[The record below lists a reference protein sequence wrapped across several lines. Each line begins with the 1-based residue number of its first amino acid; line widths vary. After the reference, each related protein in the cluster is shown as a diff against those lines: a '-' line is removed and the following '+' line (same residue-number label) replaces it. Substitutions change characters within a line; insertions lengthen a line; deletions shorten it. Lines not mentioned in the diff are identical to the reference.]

1 LLLIFISLTA
11 IRSQYQ
17 ISATNQQLT
26 QSESLYA
33 RSADTLSNI
42 AQHQSHVLSFLLTD
56 DLRFLNTSLVAAD
69 RARLRLDE
77 LNLGRAGNSGETWLY
92 GPFEQRVRDIL
103 EWSARTVTASRSGL
117 KAEDQEL
124 LVRRGNEL
132 MSRLSLG
139 FDQLESEHQHYIGA
153 LQRQSDYV
161 RRVAFLTITLGML
174 TSLVL
179 FVIVLFRVNHL
190 VSESQRIGRVL
201 LESEQQYR
209 TLADS
214 GQALIWTAGTDLLCN
229 YFNKVW
235 LDFTGRT
242 IAQELGNGW
251 TEGVHPDDF
260 QYCLDT
266 YVQAF
271 EKRER
276 FSMDYRLRRHDG
288 EYRWIQDDG
297 AARYDASGRFIG
309 YIGYCLDITERRLAN
324 EALKESELRFRKLL
338 NEVSSIAVQGYGADL
353 TTHYWN
359 QASEILYGYSASEA
373 IGQKL
378 TSLIIPPEMVG
389 NAEKAIAEMLETGQ
403 PFPASELSLMRK
415 DGSRVEVI
423 SSHAVVKVP
432 GKAPEL
438 FCIDIDISPRKKI
451 EAELKTY
458 RDHLEELV
466 VQRTAELGAATE
478 AAESA
483 NRAKSTFLA
492 NMSHEIRTPMN
503 AIIGLSHLLRKELAD
518 PKAMDKLAKINEAAQ
533 HLLGILNNILD
544 ISKIESGRL
553 STEESEFSPARIV
566 DSTLAMLGDRAAAK
580 GLRLSGTVAPSV
592 PSSLMGDSLRLSQI
606 LLNLVGNAVKFSER
620 GEIRVSMAVVEEDA
634 QAVLLRIEVRDQGI
648 GLSAEQQAR
657 IFHAFVQADGSTTR
671 KYGGS
676 GLGLVISRHLAQL
689 MGGEIGVESRLGE
702 GSTFWAS
709 ARLRKLPGTAGE
721 SAAIKDKVL
730 LENVIKA
737 RFAGRRVLLAE
748 DDPIG
753 REVALELLGLT
764 GLLVDAVGNGK
775 EAVDKV
781 GASDYALVL
790 MDMQM
795 PVLGGLEATRAIRRL
810 PGKKTRPFVLAMTA
824 NAFDEDRQA
833 CLDAGMNDH
842 IRKPVD
848 PEALF
853 ATLLH
858 WLEIVG

>member
-1 LLLIFISLTA
+1 M
-11 IRSQYQ
+11 
-17 ISATNQQLT
+17 N
-26 QSESLYA
+26 
-33 RSADTLSNI
+33 
-42 AQHQSHVLSFLLTD
+42 
-56 DLRFLNTSLVAAD
+56 
-69 RARLRLDE
+69 
-77 LNLGRAGNSGETWLY
+77 
-92 GPFEQRVRDIL
+92 
-103 EWSARTVTASRSGL
+103 
-117 KAEDQEL
+117 
-124 LVRRGNEL
+124 
-132 MSRLSLG
+132 RLSLG
-139 FDQLESEHQHYIGA
+139 FDQLESEHQHYIGE

-161 RRVAFLTITLGML
+161 RRAAFLTITLGML

-179 FVIVLFRVNHL
+179 FAIVLFRVNYL
-190 VSESQRIGRVL
+190 VSESQRIGRDL

-214 GQALIWTAGTDLLCN
+214 GQALIWTAGTDMLCN

-242 IAQELGNGW
+242 MAQELGNGW

-260 QYCLDT
+260 QYCLDI

-297 AARYDASGRFIG
+297 APRYDAAGRFIG
-309 YIGYCLDITERRLAN
+309 YIGYCLDITERRLGN

-359 QASEILYGYSASEA
+359 QASEVLYGYSASEA

-378 TSLIIPPEMVG
+378 TALIIPPEMAG
-389 NAEKAIAEMLETGQ
+389 NMEKTVAAMLETGQ
-403 PFPASELSLMRK
+403 PLPAGELSLMRK

-438 FCIDIDISPRKKI
+438 FCIDVDISQRKQI
-451 EAELKTY
+451 EAELKKY

-466 VQRTAELGAATE
+466 AQRTAELVAATD

-503 AIIGLSHLLRKELAD
+503 AIIGLTHLLRKELAD
-518 PKAMDKLAKINEAAQ
+518 PKTRDKLAKINEAAQ

-553 STEESEFSPARIV
+553 SIEESEFSPVRIV
-566 DSTLAMLGDRAAAK
+566 DSTLTMLGDRAAAK

-592 PSSLMGDSLRLSQI
+592 PSGLVGDSLRLSQI

-634 QAVLLRIEVRDQGI
+634 HSILLRTEVRDQGI

-709 ARLRKLPGTAGE
+709 ARLRKLPGTAGQ
-721 SAAIKDKVL
+721 SAVIRDKVL

-753 REVALELLGLT
+753 REVALELLGLA
-764 GLLVDAVGNGK
+764 GLVVDAAGNGK
-775 EAVDKV
+775 EAVGKV
-781 GASDYALVL
+781 STGDYALVL

-795 PVLGGLEATRAIRRL
+795 PVMNGLEATRAIRQL
-810 PGKKTRPFVLAMTA
+810 SGKEKRPFILAMTA

-848 PEALF
+848 PDALF